1 MKKIIPLILAFL
13 LFIGCSPEK
22 QTPVINADFSLCA
35 VYKTGDF
42 SYSCKIVKKGET
54 VSVIPSSTSAKGLVI
69 SCNGK
74 EVTLKRKT
82 FVKTFLFDEIDK
94 TNPAVIL
101 YQVFSSLDSA
111 QNKLI
116 DDKFTYTGNCSLGK
130 YILTQNKDNSFKT
143 LTIPQAEIEINFS
156 QS

>member
-1 MKKIIPLILAFL
+1 M

-22 QTPVINADFSLCA
+22 YTPVIKADLSLSA

-42 SYSCKIVKKGET
+42 SYSCKIVKKENE
-54 VSVIPSSTSAKGLVI
+54 VSVIPVSTRAKGLVI
-69 SCNGK
+69 SCSGK
-74 EVTLKRKT
+74 EVTFKKNK
-82 FVKTFLFDEIDK
+82 FVKTFSVDEIDI

-111 QNKLI
+111 QVSLI
-116 DDKFTYTGNCSLGK
+116 EDEFTYTGNCSLGK
-130 YILTQNKDNSFKT
+130 YILTQKKDNSFKS
-143 LTIPQAEIEINFS
+143 LTVPQAEIEIIFT